1 MLITETM
8 VNLRDII
15 TYFMVRLILAAMAVA
30 VMAAT
35 ATGEISFKSHVDK
48 VQAAF
53 EDEFHLTLEVMVSD
67 PAMTTTPVPP
77 PDIIGFRIGGSGSSV
92 EKQGA
97 LTIRRYTYTLKPA
110 RSGEVTIP
118 AFLVEFKN
126 AESVDTLSSEPI
138 VVNIDQPKP
147 RSEDKSNLGIIIAIA
162 VAIVTGIGYFL
173 YVRRKRTETGI
184 VEPDWREEANRQFAE
199 IKKLADREDFRQFS
213 AQAMKFVVGLIE
225 RKYETRLSGFTS
237 ADILR
242 WMEERGVE
250 KEIRDHSRELFG
262 FCEEVKFSSGRVEV
276 QSGRNATANA
286 AKLVELILK

>member
-1 MLITETM
+1 MLITETK

-30 VMAAT
+30 IMAAT

-77 PDIIGFRIGGSGSSV
+77 PGIIGFRIGGSGSSV

-126 AESVDTLSSEPI
+126 AEGVDTLSSEPI

-147 RSEDKSNLGIIIAIA
+147 RSEGKSNPGIIIAIA
-162 VAIVTGIGYFL
+162 VAIVTGIGYYW
-173 YVRRKRTETGI
+173 YVRRKRPETGA

-213 AQAMKFVVGLIE
+213 GQAMKFVVGLIE
-225 RKYETRLSGFTS
+225 RKYETRLTGFTS